1 MNEDLEK
8 NRPLVQ
14 TGFDQ
19 KKVGQVERTT
29 NELPVGAIVKK
40 GANDTIGG
48 LALSEE
54 WKNAFKEIQPEYLY
68 KQQHIKLWT
77 KNVQSNKNKRT
88 ICCNWKNK

>member
-68 KQQHIKLWT
+68 KQQHIKIVDQ
-77 KNVQSNKNKRT
+77 KCT
-88 ICCNWKNK
+88 IK